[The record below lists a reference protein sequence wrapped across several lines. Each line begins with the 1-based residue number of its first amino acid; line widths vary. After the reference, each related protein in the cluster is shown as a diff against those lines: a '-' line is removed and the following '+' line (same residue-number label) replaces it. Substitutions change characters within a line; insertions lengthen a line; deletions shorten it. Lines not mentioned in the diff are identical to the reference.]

1 MTCAAN
7 DPFDQSLV
15 RSSAPQCISIKGRR
29 KSAVVAH
36 WICCN
41 ATHRRKAT
49 LMTLFA
55 FYLCIWIYLYL
66 YFIFVYIYIFYFWF
80 VIWLGAICAVCQIS
94 NTAVL
99 YFLFPIFS
107 FPHIFIFPTKIWLD
121 CLFRTQMNLI
131 GCTLSNI
138 EYQFHLPTLDCTVII
153 KNNKNFQKKVK
164 GPLNFKLDHQSN
176 LATVETGNEK
186 TYQRSAGGKIACQI
200 FTVVSDL
207 GIPKLL
213 KKIKTTLKA
222 MWCDGWW
229 ERTNNGF
236 TLWSESLQH
245 FLSYILKSE

>member
-1 MTCAAN
+1 MN
-7 DPFDQSLV
+7 SLLK
-15 RSSAPQCISIKGRR
+15 SSAPQCISIKGRR

-66 YFIFVYIYIFYFWF
+66 YFIFVYIYIFFWF

-99 YFLFPIFS
+99 YFLFSIFS

-153 KNNKNFQKKVK
+153 KNNKNFQK
-164 GPLNFKLDHQSN
+164 N
-176 LATVETGNEK
+176 
-186 TYQRSAGGKIACQI
+186 
-200 FTVVSDL
+200 
-207 GIPKLL
+207 
-213 KKIKTTLKA
+213 
-222 MWCDGWW
+222 
-229 ERTNNGF
+229 
-236 TLWSESLQH
+236 
-245 FLSYILKSE
+245 